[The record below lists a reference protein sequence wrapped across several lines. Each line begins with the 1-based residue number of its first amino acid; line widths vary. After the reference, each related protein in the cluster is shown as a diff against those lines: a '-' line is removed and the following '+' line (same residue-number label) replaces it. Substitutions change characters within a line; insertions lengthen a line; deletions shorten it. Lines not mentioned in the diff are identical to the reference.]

1 MNELKINNQTKI
13 EDIIYEIR
21 NMKVVLDSDVAKIC
35 DMETKYLNRI
45 VKRNINKFSNTDYF
59 KLNDADYQ
67 ILRCQNVT
75 SKITEGSGGR
85 RYNPFVFSES
95 GIKILSTIL
104 KNNNKLNDI
113 INAFNSNK
121 LESNLYDN
129 SNKINNLIYEIRG
142 KQVIL
147 DYDLATL
154 YKTETKR
161 INEAVKNNIKKFPN
175 RFSWVLT
182 NEESDIFLVE
192 NFDQKTETRG
202 GRYKNPRV
210 FTEQGVVMLATILKT
225 KVAIETSIKIVDAF
239 VSMRRYFSNNLIE
252 QKNINNLLIRHEE
265 DIRKN
270 TEDIKII
277 QETLSRF
284 DSKKIVNE
292 IYFNGQ
298 IFDAYSKIVDIFNTT
313 KKELI
318 IIDGYA
324 DKTVLDMIKNLKCDV
339 ILIIKNK
346 GNLSTL
352 DISKYNS
359 QYTNLKVVYN
369 DDFHDR
375 YFILDKS
382 IIYHCGASINHAGSK
397 TFSIN
402 TIEDKIIKQA
412 LINNIKTII

>member
-1 MNELKINNQTKI
+1 MNELKIKNETKI

-21 NMKVVLDSDVAKIC
+21 NMKVILDSDVAKIC
-35 DMETKYLNRI
+35 NIKTKVLNQTI
-45 VKRNINKFSNTDYF
+45 KRNIDKFSNIDYF

-67 ILRCQNVT
+67 VLRSQIVT
-75 SKITEGSGGR
+75 SNITEGSGGR
-85 RYNPFVFSES
+85 RYNPYVFSES
-95 GIKILSTIL
+95 GIKKLATIL
-104 KNNNKLNDI
+104 KNKDELNDI
-113 INAFNSNK
+113 INAFNMNK
-121 LESNLYDN
+121 LESNLHDN
-129 SNKINNLIYEIRG
+129 SNKINNLIYENRG
-142 KQVIL
+142 KQVML

-161 INEAVKNNIKKFPN
+161 INEAVKNNIEKFPN

-182 NEESDIFLVE
+182 DEESDIFLVE

-346 GNLSTL
+346 GNLSAL

-382 IIYHCGASINHAGSK
+382 IIYHCGTSINHAGSK

-402 TIEDKIIKQA
+402 IIEDKIIKQA